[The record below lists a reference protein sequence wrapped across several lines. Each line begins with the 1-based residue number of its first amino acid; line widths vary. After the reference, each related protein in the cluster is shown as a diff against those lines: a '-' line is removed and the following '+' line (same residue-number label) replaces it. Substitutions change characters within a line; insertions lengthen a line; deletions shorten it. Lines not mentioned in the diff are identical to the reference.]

1 MAEFEGWLFSS
12 ELCGWDE
19 EVACGEGNVYS
30 TGIENEFGNSNGGK
44 NGLGVVFFATSLQ
57 FPFRVL
63 PICWDLG
70 EFVENIIRVL
80 VRMKAKKIY
89 LFKKIGKGSFKP

>member
-1 MAEFEGWLFSS
+1 MFMVEFEGWLFSS

-44 NGLGVVFFATSLQ
+44 KGLGVVFSQQVCNLHFEYYPFVGIWESL
-57 FPFRVL
+57 L
-63 PICWDLG
+63 
-70 EFVENIIRVL
+70 
-80 VRMKAKKIY
+80 KI
-89 LFKKIGKGSFKP
+89 